1 MSWINSLKVIGGIE
15 AILII
20 TSFLIGI
27 KFPDWD
33 FKMKIRH
40 RNILTHSPLILWVMI
55 YFYQNNN
62 NVEIFRY
69 SIMGFSLA
77 IGLHLIFD
85 FFPKGWARGAL
96 IHLPFCNYCIGVK
109 QSKAL
114 IFISS
119 IYSLYL
125 SVKYS
130 SVYTEV
136 FVLGVLSFW
145 TIYRNIR
152 KEEKFFRPF
161 FMFSVFFIILSCV
174 KYGEIRELIYFSA
187 TYLNEKL
194 KLLL

>member
-1 MSWINSLKVIGGIE
+1 MIIGGIE
-15 AILII
+15 GILIL

-40 RNILTHSPLILWVMI
+40 RNILTHSPIILWIMI
-55 YFYQNNN
+55 YFYKTAE

-69 SIMGFSLA
+69 SIMGASLA

-109 QSKAL
+109 QSKVV
-114 IFISS
+114 IFLSS
-119 IYSLYL
+119 VYSLYL
-125 SVKYS
+125 AVKYS
-130 SVYTEV
+130 TVHTEV
-136 FVLGVLSFW
+136 FILGILSFW
-145 TIYRNIR
+145 TIYKSIR

-161 FMFSVFFIILSCV
+161 LMFSIFFIILSCI
-174 KYGEIRELIYFSA
+174 KYGEIRSMLYFSV
-187 TYLNEKL
+187 TYLNDKL
-194 KLLL
+194 KFLF